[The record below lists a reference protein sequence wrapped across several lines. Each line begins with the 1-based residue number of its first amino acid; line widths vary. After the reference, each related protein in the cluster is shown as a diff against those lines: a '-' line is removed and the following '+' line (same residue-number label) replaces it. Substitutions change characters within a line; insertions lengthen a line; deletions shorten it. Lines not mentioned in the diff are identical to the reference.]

1 MFRKIPQKNNVA
13 VEINCDLNKLTSYKL
28 KQIKSALNSYGL
40 VYFRKQKLSSK
51 NYLNFA
57 KKFGVPANYPRL
69 KGLNSKYPKITVVE
83 RKASDKGPSF
93 GEQFHT
99 DSSYTKKPPRFTM
112 LLSRLVPARGIANT
126 EFSSQY
132 MAFKN
137 LPINI
142 KKKLKN
148 LKAVFS
154 SAGPISVT
162 TLEREK
168 EKGKHIKELTANHK
182 IIRKINKKFT
192 IYCSPGHFTKFLSNN
207 NKYNNEL
214 KKFLLKHQVK
224 KKFQYSLEW
233 EKNQLAIWDNRS
245 MLHQATPFK
254 GTRIMHRI
262 TIQ

>member
-1 MFRKIPQKNNVA
+1 MFRIIPQKNNVA

-28 KQIKSALNSYGL
+28 KKIKSALNNYGL

-51 NYLNFA
+51 SFLNFA
-57 KKFGVPANYPRL
+57 KKFGTPANYPRL

-99 DSSYTKKPPRFTM
+99 DSSYTKKPPIFTM
-112 LLSRLVPARGIANT
+112 LLSKLVPARGIANT

-132 MAFKN
+132 LAFKN
-137 LPINI
+137 LPIKI

-148 LKAVFS
+148 LKAIFS

-162 TLEREK
+162 RLDREN
-168 EKGKHIKELTANHK
+168 EKGKGNKELKANHK

-192 IYCSPGHFTKFLSNN
+192 IYCSPGHF
-207 NKYNNEL
+207 
-214 KKFLLKHQVK
+214 
-224 KKFQYSLEW
+224 
-233 EKNQLAIWDNRS
+233 KNSYL
-245 MLHQATPFK
+245 
-254 GTRIMHRI
+254 
-262 TIQ
+262 TIRNIIKN